1 MMPEYLPLLKTKNTF
16 FLYKTMEKPY
26 LNSYF
31 KFHGFFHE
39 ITEIWRFKVLGFF
52 FFPNLNQFSS
62 VSVWSMNFLK
72 KLYRRNDLWKIFTS
86 QKKKTWLCNTCE
98 QEMLKNKN
106 FRNTLFEYIYTGLG
120 YFILTTEQFNS
131 QVWVDLKTKGNI
143 RLRILWVE

>member
-1 MMPEYLPLLKTKNTF
+1 MI
-16 FLYKTMEKPY
+16 
-26 LNSYF
+26 F
-31 KFHGFFHE
+31 K
-39 ITEIWRFKVLGFF
+39 RFSLHRK
-52 FFPNLNQFSS
+52 
-62 VSVWSMNFLK
+62 K
-72 KLYRRNDLWKIFTS
+72 KL
-86 QKKKTWLCNTCE
+86 WLYNTCE